1 MALQQPPLTSS
12 HTRGTRAVRPLRSE
26 ATVALNA
33 KRRTACSTVVHN
45 AKRLDAATGTAEEQP
60 DGSAAVVQ
68 LALCCAIASFCSLDR
83 SVMGVAIIPM
93 AADLRFDKTT
103 KGLIA
108 AAFSL
113 GYGLGVAPAGALVS
127 KSGAPRRTLGVGLL
141 AWSLAQAATAPA
153 APMGIAPL
161 LASRAAM
168 GVGEAACLPSL
179 QVIAATS
186 VAEEDRSRFWGFLTA
201 SLSLG
206 TVVAYTVTPA
216 IIDWGGWPAAFY
228 ACGGGGAALAIVWLA
243 TAGAG
248 EAAAPS
254 LEEPSRTLPWRRL
267 ASSKPV
273 WALAAAHAASNVFLY
288 FSFAWLPSFFVDVF
302 GSSTGS
308 ASTASLLPFIAG
320 AIAAVGAGTA
330 SDALAPTIGLT
341 RTRKYAQSIATLGPA
356 VSLTALAVLERGDIL
371 TQPVAEALLVCAVAT
386 QACSC
391 AGHGVGIQDIAKR
404 DASLVYSVT
413 TIAAVVAGASGQY
426 LTGVALDATNNDF
439 APVLCT
445 IAALQV
451 LGLMAWWAWW
461 DSSERVF
468 E

>member
-1 MALQQPPLTSS
+1 
-12 HTRGTRAVRPLRSE
+12 
-26 ATVALNA
+26 
-33 KRRTACSTVVHN
+33 
-45 AKRLDAATGTAEEQP
+45 
-60 DGSAAVVQ
+60 
-68 LALCCAIASFCSLDR
+68 
-83 SVMGVAIIPM
+83 MGVAIIPM
-93 AADLRFDKTT
+93 AADLGFSETT

-113 GYGLGVAPAGALVS
+113 GYGLGIAPAGALVS
-127 KSGAPRRTLGVGLL
+127 KTGAPRRTLGGGLL

-161 LASRAAM
+161 LASRTAM

-179 QVIAATS
+179 QVIAATG

-206 TVVAYTVTPA
+206 TIAAYALTPA

-228 ACGGGGAALAIVWLA
+228 ACGGGGALLALVWLA
-243 TAGAG
+243 TAGAS
-248 EAAAPS
+248 EAAAPVA
-254 LEEPSRTLPWRRL
+254 EEPRTLPWRRL
-267 ASSKPV
+267 AASEPV

-288 FSFAWLPSFFVDVF
+288 FSVAWLPSFFVDVF
-302 GSSTGS
+302 GDSTGS

-330 SDALAPTIGLT
+330 SDAIAPTLGLT
-341 RTRKYAQSIATLGPA
+341 RTRKYAQSVATLGPA
-356 VSLTALAVLERGDIL
+356 VSLTALAVLEQGNML

-386 QACSC
+386 HACSC
-391 AGHGVGIQDIAKR
+391 AGHGVGIQDISKR
-404 DASLVYSVT
+404 DASLVYGVT

-426 LTGVALDATNNDF
+426 LTGAALDATNNDF
-439 APVLCT
+439 APVLLT
-445 IAALQV
+445 ISAVQLA
-451 LGLMAWWAWW
+451 GLAAWWTWW

>member
-1 MALQQPPLTSS
+1 MHRFLQICIVFACQVEGWCLQPTRSS
-12 HTRGTRAVRPLRSE
+12 QGRAILAAARPPKRTE
-26 ATVALNA
+26 VVVGAEVAPATTPA
-33 KRRTACSTVVHN
+33 SG
-45 AKRLDAATGTAEEQP
+45 AA
-60 DGSAAVVQ
+60 VQ
-68 LALCCAIASFCSLDR
+68 LALCCAIGSFCSLDR
-83 SVMGVAIIPM
+83 VVMGVAIIPM
-93 AADLRFDKTT
+93 AADLGFSETT

-113 GYGLGVAPAGALVS
+113 GYGLGIAPAGALVS
-127 KSGAPRRTLGVGLL
+127 KTGAPRRTLGGGLL

-161 LASRAAM
+161 LASRTAM

-179 QVIAATS
+179 QVIAATG

-206 TVVAYTVTPA
+206 TIAAYALTPA

-228 ACGGGGAALAIVWLA
+228 ACGGGGALLALVWLS

-248 EAAAPS
+248 EAPVE
-254 LEEPSRTLPWRRL
+254 EEPRTLPWRRL
-267 ASSKPV
+267 AASEPV

-288 FSFAWLPSFFVDVF
+288 FSVAWLPSFFVDVF
-302 GSSTGS
+302 NDSTGS
-308 ASTASLLPFIAG
+308 ASTASLLPFVAG

-330 SDALAPTIGLT
+330 SDAIAPTLGLT
-341 RTRKYAQSIATLGPA
+341 RTRKYAQSVATLGPA
-356 VSLTALAVLERGDIL
+356 VSLTALAVLEQGNML

-386 QACSC
+386 HACSC
-391 AGHGVGIQDIAKR
+391 AGHGVGIQDISKR
-404 DASLVYSVT
+404 DASLVYGVT

-426 LTGVALDATNNDF
+426 LTGAALDATNNDF
-439 APVLCT
+439 APVLLT
-445 IAALQV
+445 ISAVQLA
-451 LGLMAWWAWW
+451 GLAAWWTWW

>member
-1 MALQQPPLTSS
+1 MHRFLQICIVFACQVGGWSLQPSLSARS
-12 HTRGTRAVRPLRSE
+12 RGRPVLAAARPPKRTEVVVSAE
-26 ATVALNA
+26 VAPATTPA
-33 KRRTACSTVVHN
+33 SG
-45 AKRLDAATGTAEEQP
+45 AA
-60 DGSAAVVQ
+60 VQ
-68 LALCCAIASFCSLDR
+68 LALCCAIGSFCSLDR
-83 SVMGVAIIPM
+83 VVMGVAIIPM
-93 AADLRFDKTT
+93 AADLGFSETT

-113 GYGLGVAPAGALVS
+113 GYGLGIAPAGALVS
-127 KSGAPRRTLGVGLL
+127 KTGAPRRTLGGGLL

-161 LASRAAM
+161 LASRTAM

-179 QVIAATS
+179 QVIAATG

-206 TVVAYTVTPA
+206 TIAAYALTPA

-228 ACGGGGAALAIVWLA
+228 ACGGGGALLALVWLA
-243 TAGAG
+243 TAGAS
-248 EAAAPS
+248 EAAPVE
-254 LEEPSRTLPWRRL
+254 EEPRTLPWRRL
-267 ASSKPV
+267 AASEPV

-288 FSFAWLPSFFVDVF
+288 FSVAWLPSFFVDVF
-302 GSSTGS
+302 GDSTGS

-330 SDALAPTIGLT
+330 SDAIAPTLGLT
-341 RTRKYAQSIATLGPA
+341 RTRKFAQSVATLGPA
-356 VSLTALAVLERGDIL
+356 VSLTALAVLEQGNML

-386 QACSC
+386 HACSC
-391 AGHGVGIQDIAKR
+391 AGHGVGIQDISKR
-404 DASLVYSVT
+404 DASLVYGVT

-426 LTGVALDATNNDF
+426 LTGAALDATNNDF
-439 APVLCT
+439 APVLLT
-445 IAALQV
+445 ISAVQLA
-451 LGLMAWWAWW
+451 GLAAWWTWW